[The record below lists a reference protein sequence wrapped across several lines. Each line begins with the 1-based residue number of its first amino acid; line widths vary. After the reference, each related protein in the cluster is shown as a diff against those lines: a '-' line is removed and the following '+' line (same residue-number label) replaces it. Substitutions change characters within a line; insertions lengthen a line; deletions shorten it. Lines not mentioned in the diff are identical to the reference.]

1 MASTPSA
8 AAESQEEILH
18 SEPGGDLEGTAPYG
32 PEEVFGFGEDA
43 FCINDW
49 TQQGGTYRCMSL
61 PDEGCDRS
69 NLVHN
74 VYQFRMATL

>member
-32 PEEVFGFGEDA
+32 PEEVFGFGKTHSVSMTGLSRVGHIGV
-43 FCINDW
+43 CP
-49 TQQGGTYRCMSL
+49 SL
-61 PDEGCDRS
+61 MG
-69 NLVHN
+69 V
-74 VYQFRMATL
+74 